1 VAIAPNAY
9 PHQRSLAN
17 SDSIWI
23 DHRRRRKQFM
33 SPPRL
38 LDQVREAARLRHFSI
53 RTEQAYVGWVRR
65 FVLFH
70 GTRHPREMGAEEIRS
85 FLSHLATERDVAAST
100 QNQALA
106 ALLFL
111 YRGVLKKPLSEID
124 DIERARKSTHL
135 PVVLSRAEVRAVLA
149 ELDGTTALIGG
160 LLYGSGL
167 RLLEAL
173 RLRIKDLDFEMHAL
187 HVRQG
192 KGDKD
197 RITVIPV
204 SLRPAL
210 ELHLERV
217 RQFHRRDLAAGHGAV
232 YLPDALA
239 RKYPSAERSW
249 EWQYAFP
256 ASRLGVD
263 PRSGIVRRHHLS
275 PSVMQKSISR
285 AVRGAG
291 IRKRATCHT
300 LRHSFATHLLEDG
313 YDIRTV
319 QELLGHRDVRTT
331 MIYTHVLNR
340 GGRAVLSPL
349 DRT

>member
-1 VAIAPNAY
+1 MSEALTVAIAPNAY

-23 DHRRRRKQFM
+23 DPRHRRKRLM

-124 DIERARKSTHL
+124 DIERARKSTRL

-149 ELDGTTALIGG
+149 ELNGTTALIGG

-192 KGDKD
+192 KG
-197 RITVIPV
+197 R
-204 SLRPAL
+204 
-210 ELHLERV
+210 
-217 RQFHRRDLAAGHGAV
+217 
-232 YLPDALA
+232 
-239 RKYPSAERSW
+239 
-249 EWQYAFP
+249 
-256 ASRLGVD
+256 
-263 PRSGIVRRHHLS
+263 
-275 PSVMQKSISR
+275 
-285 AVRGAG
+285 
-291 IRKRATCHT
+291 
-300 LRHSFATHLLEDG
+300 
-313 YDIRTV
+313 
-319 QELLGHRDVRTT
+319 
-331 MIYTHVLNR
+331 
-340 GGRAVLSPL
+340 
-349 DRT
+349 